1 MNFRAKVQAILL
13 CSHPIFAKVKVHRS
27 ALEFATDVPVVLT
40 IGTFDGVHHGHR
52 AVIDLLKQRAAELNG
67 SSVLLTFDPHPRIV
81 LQPENNL
88 LRLLNS
94 MDERKQLLAE
104 SGLDHL
110 VVQPFT
116 EELSRMT
123 PMEYVRE
130 LFVNGIKPTAVIIGY
145 DHRFGRNREGTFESL
160 QNLGNIYGFS
170 VESLPAQTV
179 ENTRVS
185 STKVRAAILSGKVQQ
200 ARQWLLSPYPL
211 SGTVIEGDKIGR
223 TLGFPTANLDVDD
236 PIKLIPGNGVY
247 AAFAQ
252 YDGASQWLPA
262 MVNIGTRPTI
272 NKQIEEHRIEVHL
285 LQGGRSC
292 YDERLHVRFIKR
304 LRDEHSFAN
313 LDELKAQLHQDAE
326 EAVLCLNQVSH
337 SNPS

>member
-1 MNFRAKVQAILL
+1 VN
-13 CSHPIFAKVKVHRS
+13 VHHS
-27 ALEFATDVPVVLT
+27 VLEFSADVPVVLT

-52 AVIDLLKQRAAELNG
+52 AVIALLKQRATELNG
-67 SSVLLTFDPHPRIV
+67 TSVLLTFDPHPRIV
-81 LQPENNL
+81 LYPEHHR

-123 PMEYVRE
+123 PIEYVRE
-130 LFVNGIKPTAVIIGY
+130 LFVNGIKPSAVIIGY

-160 QNLGNIYGFS
+160 QNLGDVFGFS

-185 STKVRAAILSGKVQQ
+185 STKVRAAIKTGQVRQ

-211 SGTVIEGDKIGR
+211 SGRVVEGNQIGR
-223 TLGFPTANLDVDD
+223 TMGFPTANIEVED
-236 PIKLIPGNGVY
+236 PNKLIPGKGVY

-252 YDGASQWLPA
+252 YDGETAWLQA
-262 MVNIGTRPTI
+262 MVNIGTRPTLDAL
-272 NKQIEEHRIEVHL
+272 IEEQRVEVHL
-285 LQGGRSC
+285 LEGGRTC
-292 YDERLHVRFIKR
+292 YEETLHVRFIQR
-304 LRDEHSFAN
+304 LRDEHPFAN
-313 LDELKAQLHQDAE
+313 LEELKAQLHQDAAA
-326 EAVLCLNQVSH
+326 AVLCLNQA
-337 SNPS
+337 SNSIAP